1 MPPSDEGG
9 GTSIA
14 SDGGRDRLICL
25 LNLSL
30 ILTSFDSSPSR
41 VEPNIAFPLRGEGV
55 TAGDG
60 RGVPIIPTNSILQHR
75 HDIFRFQLSTLHLSH
90 SPLKKSQIKIKL
102 PIDKSNKILYTI
114 KADKKVH
121 TSGCSA
127 AGSAPHLGCG
137 CRRFDSCHSDQ
148 NSSFNFG
155 WDCYFLCI

>member
-1 MPPSDEGG
+1 MENDW
-9 GTSIA
+9 TNLIA
-14 SDGGRDRLICL
+14 EWCS
-25 LNLSL
+25 
-30 ILTSFDSSPSR
+30 
-41 VEPNIAFPLRGEGV
+41 
-55 TAGDG
+55 
-60 RGVPIIPTNSILQHR
+60 H
-75 HDIFRFQLSTLHLSH
+75 IFRFQLSTLHLSH

-155 WDCYFLCI
+155 WDCYFLCIWYVESIFRLLSIQPPKYNLGNTAEIPWKRGFGLYMPESTLKTSAFCVFKVTAVIVIVYGV